1 MAESCQ
7 DNIMSN
13 SSLIFVLLGFYVYLP
28 FFFFFNVAPV
38 FVIWYLSDP
47 QF

>member
-13 SSLIFVLLGFYVYLP
+13 SSLIFVLLGFYFYLP
-28 FFFFFNVAPV
+28 IFFLNVAPV